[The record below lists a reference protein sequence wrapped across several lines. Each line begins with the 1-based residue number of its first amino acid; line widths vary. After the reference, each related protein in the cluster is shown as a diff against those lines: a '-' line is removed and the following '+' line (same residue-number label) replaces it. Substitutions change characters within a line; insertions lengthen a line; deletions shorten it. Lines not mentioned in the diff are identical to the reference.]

1 MENSIFREKSI
12 DRISSPEE
20 LDDYMKV
27 TSPALW
33 MIFATII
40 LILIAVLVWSVT
52 GRIEENLVVGNQIVT
67 EEIAPVELLFR

>member
-67 EEIAPVELLFR
+67 EEIAPIELLFR